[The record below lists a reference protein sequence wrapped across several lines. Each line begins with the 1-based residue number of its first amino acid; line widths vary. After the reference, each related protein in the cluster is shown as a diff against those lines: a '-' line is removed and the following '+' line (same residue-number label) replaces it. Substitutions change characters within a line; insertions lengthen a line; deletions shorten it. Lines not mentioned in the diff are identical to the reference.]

1 MKKYAINRLNI
12 EIGRWCNMTC
22 QHCFK
27 GKREKLAFNPKYIDK
42 FLDNIYLVNH
52 LYFCGGEASLY
63 IDEMQQILEIF
74 KKKNVPLNFIRV
86 NSNIL
91 KKNVKFVEFL
101 NNIGNYCTHSEEI
114 ELIIS
119 SDKYHLSNMESM
131 GIDVKQYEENKQWYK
146 NKLLNNVII
155 RENDVAQYYL
165 SLEGNAITLSPKE
178 TRGLV
183 LSRID
188 YNKYKTIPILDEL
201 IIDREYEMK
210 NAFEKMMLSAEGYI
224 YQYTNFSYKTQKS
237 NNYDLSLGNVYE
249 DTLENLINK
258 WNNHCDFNNK
268 NLTYIAEE
276 EIKIKK
282 IFNEA
287 SNMQKK
293 IKEVVTNEDE
303 KGLLKLKDEAQNLL
317 EIYKTELDCI
327 IQNNKPEKYN
337 GNVLISATFVA
348 VNNII
353 QMIDLLLESPN
364 GFFRKMSFYVI
375 ESAAQKAE

>member
-1 MKKYAINRLNI
+1 
-12 EIGRWCNMTC
+12 
-22 QHCFK
+22 
-27 GKREKLAFNPKYIDK
+27 
-42 FLDNIYLVNH
+42 
-52 LYFCGGEASLY
+52 
-63 IDEMQQILEIF
+63 
-74 KKKNVPLNFIRV
+74 
-86 NSNIL
+86 
-91 KKNVKFVEFL
+91 
-101 NNIGNYCTHSEEI
+101 
-114 ELIIS
+114 
-119 SDKYHLSNMESM
+119 MESM

-364 GFFRKMSFYVI
+364 GFFAK
-375 ESAAQKAE
+375 